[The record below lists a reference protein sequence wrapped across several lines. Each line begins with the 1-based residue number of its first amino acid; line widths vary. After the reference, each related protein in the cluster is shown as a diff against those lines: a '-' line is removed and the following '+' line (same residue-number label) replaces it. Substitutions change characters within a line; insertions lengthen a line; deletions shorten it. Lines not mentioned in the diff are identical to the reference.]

1 MRVIK
6 LAQFGSTFSA
16 PKVVQS
22 AIIFSRLVLIRYLS
36 GIEVAMSGP
45 WDLEWR
51 QKLILECNT
60 RPTLCVPRPIN
71 LLSALRIAEAPVTAF
86 IHISA

>member
-22 AIIFSRLVLIRYLS
+22 AIIFSRLVLISWGKRP
-36 GIEVAMSGP
+36 GI
-45 WDLEWR
+45 
-51 QKLILECNT
+51 
-60 RPTLCVPRPIN
+60 VPRPIN